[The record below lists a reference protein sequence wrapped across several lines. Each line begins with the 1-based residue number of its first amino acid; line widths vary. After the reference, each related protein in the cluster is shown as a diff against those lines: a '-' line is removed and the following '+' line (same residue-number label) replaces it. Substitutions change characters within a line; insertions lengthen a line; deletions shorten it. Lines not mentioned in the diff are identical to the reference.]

1 METQTPLW
9 DGDTGDMDATTR
21 DALAALVT
29 LPFVTDF
36 DHVRQSSDSLLKVI
50 EQDER
55 TFGLIRRDLD
65 NLGRELVIDTKL
77 RVAFARQRDEVDAA
91 RIRRTAWRRTVRE
104 GASRGLLDADILY
117 MAIKLR
123 QHLDETLARNEAIAR
138 MTTDELYAAF
148 SGSPSATKLDGD
160 AEAVRRAFDR
170 CVDALKQTSSG
181 LGLITKEKAL
191 DLYTILPTT
200 LLLVSDD
207 FCRTLADA
215 EQDDAADNDVPQTG
229 AQDQNPEQDEEG

>member
-77 RVAFARQRDEVDAA
+77 RVAFARQRDDVDAA

-104 GASRGLLDADILY
+104 GTSRGLLDADILY

-160 AEAVRRAFDR
+160 AEAVRRHLIEKYSTGTIVLSGLIRLAFSTIPAKKLADVFAN
-170 CVDALKQTSSG
+170 VDAAVRDLK
-181 LGLITKEKAL
+181 
-191 DLYTILPTT
+191 
-200 LLLVSDD
+200 
-207 FCRTLADA
+207 
-215 EQDDAADNDVPQTG
+215 AARPK
-229 AQDQNPEQDEEG
+229 